1 MGGPGF
7 TELLIFLLLIVAGI
21 VVLFLTVGKRRS
33 GRANVER
40 DDGDARRVLDERYV
54 RGEIDRDEYEQIRRD
69 IQAE

>member
-7 TELLIFLLLIVAGI
+7 TELLIFLLLIVVGI
-21 VVLFLTVGKRRS
+21 VVLFLMVGKRRS

-40 DDGDARRVLDERYV
+40 GDGDARRVLDERYA
-54 RGEIDRDEYEQIRRD
+54 RGEIGRDEYEQIRRD